1 MHRVPLGVFLMRR
14 GSAPFQGD
22 SDSFRK
28 CRFDADGSVDE
39 RREAFLDKHKPDT
52 GHGTTVNEY
61 FRESRL
67 SVPHQPEA
75 QVIGP
80 LREGRDFTSP
90 AEMNVQ
96 RQIWPPKRKLPDR
109 LRDGIEHGPAPDRV
123 EVEKNI
129 LDVRRAS

>member
-14 GSAPFQGD
+14 GSAAFQGD
-22 SDSFRK
+22 SHSVRK

-67 SVPHQPEA
+67 SVAHQPEA
-75 QVIGP
+75 QAIGP
-80 LREGRDFTSP
+80 FREGRDFTAL
-90 AEMNVQ
+90 AEMKVH
-96 RQIWPPKRKLPDR
+96 REIWPAKRRLVDR
-109 LRDGIEHGPAPDRV
+109 AQHRIEDGPAPDRI

-129 LDVRRAS
+129 LGV